1 MCRFYIEL
9 CGETHWSCSFIAA
22 YIGLILLFCI
32 APVGLA
38 LLPLATF
45 IGGPLL
51 SVFAEYEIAKYE
63 KMIRNDCII
72 CILYVIQ
79 VIVGLVVGM
88 YVWGVLMI
96 LIVVV
101 YALIW
106 VIPVTNPFFSSWL
119 ILQLEIFSQDDHDDY
134 EDR

>member
-1 MCRFYIEL
+1 M
-9 CGETHWSCSFIAA
+9 
-22 YIGLILLFCI
+22 LFCI